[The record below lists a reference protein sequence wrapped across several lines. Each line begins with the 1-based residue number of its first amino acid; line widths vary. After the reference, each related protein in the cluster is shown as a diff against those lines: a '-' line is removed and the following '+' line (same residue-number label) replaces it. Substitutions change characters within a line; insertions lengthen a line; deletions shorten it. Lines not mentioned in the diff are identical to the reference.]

1 VVNAN
6 GHGPKL
12 RPGIL
17 LLPEGPNGAKW
28 GIDDFA
34 ANRDWGIDDFDSFI
48 FPLPE
53 VFDLETGRYEG
64 EKCFSSSSRL
74 MSENDENHL
83 PIQTIAEFL
92 EATPESYD
100 WVVDGLLA
108 RGAITKLA
116 GKAKF
121 SGKTTLLAFMAAC
134 IVEGTSFL
142 GRRTERAIVL
152 YLTEQGS
159 NFKVA
164 LG

>member
-64 EKCFSSSSRL
+64 E
-74 MSENDENHL
+74 
-83 PIQTIAEFL
+83 T
-92 EATPESYD
+92 
-100 WVVDGLLA
+100 
-108 RGAITKLA
+108 
-116 GKAKF
+116 
-121 SGKTTLLAFMAAC
+121 
-134 IVEGTSFL
+134 
-142 GRRTERAIVL
+142 RRT
-152 YLTEQGS
+152 
-159 NFKVA
+159 VA
-164 LG
+164 ALPVVAFPYWGRHGRGLSSEEP